1 MQLKVSRK
9 RQLYFPYLA
18 AAQRHI
24 QGAGGL
30 ADHINLLGGTVQCG
44 GIAAGFQGRNGSVIR
59 NRDLFGAV
67 FAAGGN
73 VQEHAVQGAG
83 AAGNF
88 FQENAVGDGGVAVH
102 RNRAVHSHPVGVQ
115 LGAGKIIV
123 RLSGRLQSQGVVF
136 KLPALAG
143 IICPVAI
150 PILCHGRVT
159 AFLNHQ
165 PGQRTYSYFGHT
177 VCRRCGEG
185 DFINSADI
193 LELNLEITPTPVGK
207 KRRRCIINGYIKGWK
222 IVHSII
228 KTIAYINRNGCL
240 IRDDIA

>member
-18 AAQRHI
+18 AAQGHI

-30 ADHINLLGGTVQCG
+30 ADHINLLGGAVQCG

-67 FAAGGN
+67 LTAIGN

-102 RNRAVHSHPVGVQ
+102 RNRAVHRHPMGVQ
-115 LGAGKIIV
+115 VGAVKVIAFLG
-123 RLSGRLQSQGVVF
+123 GRLQNQAVVF
-136 KLPALAG
+136 KLPTIAG
-143 IICPVAI
+143 IIRPVAA

-165 PGQRTYSYFGHT
+165 PGQR
-177 VCRRCGEG
+177 
-185 DFINSADI
+185 AD
-193 LELNLEITPTPVGK
+193 
-207 KRRRCIINGYIKGWK
+207 GYG
-222 IVHSII
+222 
-228 KTIAYINRNGCL
+228 
-240 IRDDIA
+240 